1 MWLTSSDD
9 ELSNIF
15 VQYRVSLTCIL
26 RFQET
31 YETEQNVLLKARKLQ
46 IVKDSLARFLEVMS
60 PYK

>member
-15 VQYRVSLTCIL
+15 VQYRGSLTCIL
-26 RFQET
+26 RSRET
-31 YETEQNVLLKARKLQ
+31 YETGQNVLLKDRKLQ
-46 IVKDSLARFLEVMS
+46 IVKDSLTLFLEVMS